1 MSRLTVTRRRARES
15 RVNTS
20 LRCVLRRSLTL
31 LVVASAAMLV
41 SASPSVASYPTIQC
55 TDANYASVY
64 TSPDGEVWV
73 CDYDVDWNDYFWVP
87 LRPGTDPSDA
97 VVYKRQLVTDA
108 QGIQYRVVSRL
119 EWIGYQLYGG
129 VDFHMRTAPNVWYWA
144 PANTVAHKVRAY
156 SWDSATSTWSI
167 CRETPWQSYNGS
179 TIGLVTTTAWGNTP
193 CGARWYSLIGYVER
207 QVNGTWTVVTP
218 QGGVSTFGGTT
229 LTGTTTSGSAS
240 ASNGMI
246 WDPKPGDATKPP
258 KPPKNDKKLGKQDPP
273 KAAPPV
279 PTTGTAAF

>member
-1 MSRLTVTRRRARES
+1 VLSVVSSRTVAEATTRPPRRGPEVVACGRVGAVPERAADCRRPFALTRRSVVLSDVERGWLARLSERS
-15 RVNTS
+15 TV
-20 LRCVLRRSLTL
+20 VGARRWGQ
-31 LVVASAAMLV
+31 AAKE
-41 SASPSVASYPTIQC
+41 IHGWGRQ
-55 TDANYASVY
+55 
-64 TSPDGEVWV
+64 
-73 CDYDVDWNDYFWVP
+73 
-87 LRPGTDPSDA
+87 A
-97 VVYKRQLVTDA
+97 VHWRGPV
-108 QGIQYRVVSRL
+108 
-119 EWIGYQLYGG
+119 
-129 VDFHMRTAPNVWYWA
+129 
-144 PANTVAHKVRAY
+144 
-156 SWDSATSTWSI
+156 
-167 CRETPWQSYNGS
+167 PWQSYNGS
-179 TIGLVTTTAWGNTP
+179 TVGLVTTTAWGNTP
-193 CGARWYSLIGYVER
+193 CGVRWYSLIGYVER